1 MNKIKKLTSILIT
14 LILLLIIN
22 TKTSNA
28 SMYQVQR
35 YYERLFESWGVSVQK
50 TDEPKEPTL
59 QQNIGSIIQ
68 NLSSQTLNLQSES
81 NTQISEKN
89 ALNGTAVNS
98 QDQKD
103 TVTRLNN
110 PDQITIKTKNDI
122 EYILVKNYPFDL
134 TTSANKLDLGFTDY
148 NDQKQFAYFTQDEQK
163 GIKTYYFLEEFF
175 YIPQYREFISEY
187 IKALDKSNKSTITKL
202 AEEIDKDENTQ
213 DFGEIFIN
221 KFLLETSIYLIFVL
235 ILVALFYNLIVNRN
249 KSSIQNDSQ
258 FKLLVSY
265 FNTFNNFLIKIR
277 PLLTLLLIILTIGGF
292 VMIGLIQSVYQKD
305 IQEIYI
311 SFTTKVSSFD
321 TFNNF
326 VVNQTKLFL
335 LSSTVAVFYLFILFL
350 VTLPSFIKIF
360 KVSLIKFN
368 QIQIKPSA
376 ISKLLIVMLVFAGL
390 SIPFTGQKSF
400 VFLLSLTFFIFLI
413 SIKFKINFYK
423 DSFLT
428 KKQKYLS
435 IVAFIFVTMMG
446 YSVSIYF
453 QTKEV
458 SITDTIFNNEAKVI
472 FYPYAQQIEPNTNTV
487 TQQNDISGLF
497 PIFADNYLLYH
508 PDYPVIFN
516 QNFDDLPQDGQ
527 NQNFII
533 LPSRSDSKNLK
544 EIYNSSLLQTYFTKY
559 EMPNSVYLKDTN
571 YDDKYILKIV
581 INCSNRDISSTDLK
595 TKSISDSDEIQ
606 EKRVFFYPGCR
617 SDQNESY
624 EIPLFMSFKE
634 NALIKL
640 TGFDQRDIDSFSVEK
655 NADLLLDNLQNIQN
669 NLDSTYLLID
679 ETVREISLNQNGEP
693 LYAYS
698 IEKITPVDFENTIS
712 DQIDISEN
720 INKLLSLEAISNNFI
735 FWSSQVNAYIWNLLQ
750 DEN

>member
-1 MNKIKKLTSILIT
+1 MNKFKKLTSILIT

-22 TKTSNA
+22 TNTSNA
-28 SMYQVQR
+28 NMSQVQK
-35 YYERLFESWGVSVQK
+35 YYEKVFDTWGINVQK
-50 TDEPKEPTL
+50 TDNENTQDQTL
-59 QQNIGSIIQ
+59 GSIIQ
-68 NLSSQTLNLQSES
+68 ELSSQNISSAEIVIENDTQLIEDETSNQADITDQQNETNLQ
-81 NTQISEKN
+81 
-89 ALNGTAVNS
+89 
-98 QDQKD
+98 
-103 TVTRLNN
+103 NN
-110 PDQITIKTKNDI
+110 IDQITIKTKNNLQ
-122 EYILVKNYPFDL
+122 YILVKNYSSDL
-134 TTSANKLDLGFTDY
+134 IANGQKLSLGFTDF
-148 NDQKQFAYFTQDEQK
+148 NNQDQFGYYYEDSQS
-163 GIKTYYFLEEFF
+163 GIKQYYFLEEFF

-187 IKALDKSNKSTITKL
+187 IKALDKSNKNTITKL
-202 AEEIDKDENTQ
+202 AEEIDRDEDAQ

-221 KFLLETSIYLIFVL
+221 KFLIETSIYLFFILV
-235 ILVALFYNLIVNRN
+235 LVALFYNLIVNRN
-249 KSSIQNDSQ
+249 KSSTQNNNQ
-258 FKLLVSY
+258 LKLLINY

-277 PLLTLLLIILTIGGF
+277 PLLTLLLLILTIGGF
-292 VMIGLIQSVYQKD
+292 VMLGLIQSVYQKD
-305 IQEIYI
+305 IQQIFI
-311 SFTTKVSSFD
+311 SFTTKLSSFD
-321 TFNNF
+321 SFNNF

-376 ISKLLIVMLVFAGL
+376 ISKLLITLIVFAGFT
-390 SIPFTGQKSF
+390 IPFTGQKSY
-400 VFLLSLTFFIFLI
+400 VFLLALTFFIFLI
-413 SIKFKINFYK
+413 SIKFKDYFYK
-423 DSFLT
+423 DSYLT

-435 IVAFIFVTMMG
+435 LVAFLFVTMMG

-497 PIFADNYLLYH
+497 PIFADNYMIYH
-508 PDYPVIFN
+508 PDYSVIFN
-516 QNFDDLPQDGQ
+516 QNFDNLPQKGQ
-527 NQNFII
+527 NRNFI
-533 LPSRSDSKNLK
+533 LVPSRSDTKNLK
-544 EIYNSSLLQTYFTKY
+544 EIYNNSLLQTYFANN
-559 EMPNSVYLKDTN
+559 EMFNSVYLKNTN

-581 INCSNRDISSTDLK
+581 INCSNRDIRNTDLK
-595 TKSISDSDEIQ
+595 TKSISDSDEVQ

-640 TGFDQRDIDSFSVEK
+640 TGFELRDINSFSIE
-655 NADLLLDNLQNIQN
+655 NSNELLLDNLQNIQN

-698 IEKITPVDFENTIS
+698 IEKIKPVDFENTIS